1 MPMTDDK
8 VDAALQAEYLHLQK
22 TIEDFDARALTIKAW
37 SVTFGLVV
45 FASAFAG
52 HSRIPFLISA
62 ASAAIFW
69 MLEVQWKLFQA
80 SHHARAQRI
89 EGHFRGDASVEH
101 PFQISGS
108 WYASWRARRTTEIA
122 RIALWPHVALP
133 HVVLVALG
141 LLLFILS
148 ASGVVQP

>member
-1 MPMTDDK
+1 MTDDP
-8 VDAALQAEYLHLQK
+8 VNAALQAEYLHVQK

-52 HSRIPFLISA
+52 HSPIPFLISA

-69 MLEVQWKLFQA
+69 MLETQWKLFQV
-80 SHHARAQRI
+80 SHYARAHRI
-89 EGHFRGDASVEH
+89 EAHFRGDAKVDH
-101 PFQISGS
+101 PFQISRSWYGS
-108 WYASWRARRTTEIA
+108 WKARRVGEIA
-122 RIALWPHVALP
+122 RIAFWPHVALP

-141 LLLFILS
+141 LCLFALS
-148 ASGVVQP
+148 AWGVIEP